1 EQERGLV
8 GALVGRGD
16 AGRRQHGHA
25 EASGRDPREVAGLGG
40 FPAATHHHAR
50 RRLLAVHSGDHEG
63 PELALGMA
71 QDLTG
76 DRVPEDLT
84 TPVGGEL
91 EAGPQEGD
99 AGAFDARLRAV
110 DGHDLRLDLGEGPRE
125 ALGHLLEGGAEV
137 LQELRLGSNPQDRH
151 QGDHGDEDGPG
162 PPSGQEDPGPA
173 AQNRAAGRWLPNTS
187 RSRVAISP
195 RVTRARTA
203 SMKRGTRFSRPRAPL
218 SIRSRARAARS
229 GSRDCRSRWSRSPW
243 RASTSGSGWNR
254 RAGGTSSVA
263 NSLTPTTT
271 RARVSTSCW

>member
-1 EQERGLV
+1 
-8 GALVGRGD
+8 
-16 AGRRQHGHA
+16 
-25 EASGRDPREVAGLGG
+25 
-40 FPAATHHHAR
+40 
-50 RRLLAVHSGDHEG
+50 
-63 PELALGMA
+63 LGMA

-84 TPVGGEL
+84 TAVGGEL
-91 EAGPQEGD
+91 EARPQQGD
-99 AGAFDARLRAV
+99 GGAFDARLRAV

-125 ALGHLLEGGAEV
+125 ALGHLLEGGAEG
-137 LQELRLGSNPQDRH
+137 LQELRLGSNPQDRP
-151 QGDHGDEDGPG
+151 QPGQRDEDGPE
-162 PPSGQEDPGPA
+162 PPSGQEDPDPA

-243 RASTSGSGWNR
+243 RASTSGSGWNG
-254 RAGGTSSVA
+254 RAGGPSPGANPVA
-263 NSLTPTTT
+263 PAAP
-271 RARVSTSCW
+271 RARGLAFWL